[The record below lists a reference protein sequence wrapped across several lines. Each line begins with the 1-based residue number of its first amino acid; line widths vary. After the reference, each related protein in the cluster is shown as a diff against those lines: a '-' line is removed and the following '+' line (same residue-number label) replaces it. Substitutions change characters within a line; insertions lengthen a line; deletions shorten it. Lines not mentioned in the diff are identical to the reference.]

1 MTENSSRNYIE
12 VKTEKVLE
20 KGLRKYKVIEF
31 NDVMEYQDLPLE
43 YFGDYPYMYNYGDGV
58 VVFRDEDARATFCI
72 GDIYSSD
79 AMTDLIETMKR
90 CANRLH
96 NINRRI
102 QEKTKKSGLVTKPS
116 CCKTRVVSW
125 INYESTIFRRTN
137 T

>member
-1 MTENSSRNYIE
+1 MTENSTRNYIE

-31 NDVMEYQDLPLE
+31 NDVIEHQDLPLE

-58 VVFRDEDARATFCI
+58 VMVKDEDTRTTFRI
-72 GDIYSSD
+72 GNMYSSD

-102 QEKTKKSGLVTKPS
+102 QEDEKIWVGNETFVL
-116 CCKTRVVSW
+116 
-125 INYESTIFRRTN
+125 
-137 T
+137 